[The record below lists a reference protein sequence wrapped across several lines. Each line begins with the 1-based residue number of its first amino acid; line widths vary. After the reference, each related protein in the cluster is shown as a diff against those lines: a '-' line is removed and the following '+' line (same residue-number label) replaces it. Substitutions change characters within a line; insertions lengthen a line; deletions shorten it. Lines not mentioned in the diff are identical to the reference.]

1 MLKDIKFDK
10 LNDVA
15 IAMVP
20 ETNESSNIWYTYIIN
35 LKDSSIKNILINSKG
50 YGNIENE
57 KRTTSILRHFI
68 ESLEGQSY
76 SKIEPISPELLSFT
90 HEFWVS
96 FQYNGQMYDKKY
108 IFLPGT
114 INETYLVDLPILNL
128 KGVLIV

>member
-96 FQYNGQMYDKKY
+96 FQYNEQMYDKKY